1 MSATPDTGLAEDFGR
16 FAALS
21 EKEWLETLLRAY
33 APDSPPR
40 GLLCGYPTAELQ
52 AGTVGCAGPAALT
65 HAFRYWVDVRQICAA
80 RGRPLGPKT
89 RILDFGCAW
98 GRITRFFFKETR
110 PENIVGI
117 DVDADFIALSRRI
130 MSGGTYEVVSPLPP
144 TALAAGSLDLV
155 IGYSVFSHL
164 AEHAAIAWMREFA
177 RLLAPGGL
185 VVVNTR
191 PRAFFDY
198 CESFARDPGATV
210 MMQRLSRMFPDFD
223 EARRRYD
230 RGEFLYAPMGG
241 GGARDASYY
250 GEAFIPEGYA
260 RRGFS
265 PDLEFREFRFDPTR
279 HELALIVL
287 QKPDGSARR

>member
-1 MSATPDTGLAEDFGR
+1 MSAAPGAGLAEDFDKLSR
-16 FAALS
+16 LS

-33 APDSPPR
+33 EPDSPPR
-40 GLLCGYPTAELQ
+40 GLLCGYPSAELQ
-52 AGTVGCAGPAALT
+52 TGTVGCAGPAALT
-65 HAFRYWVDVRQICAA
+65 HAFRYWVDVRKICAS
-80 RGRPLGPKT
+80 RGRPLGPAT
-89 RILDFGCAW
+89 HLLDFGCAW
-98 GRITRFFFKETR
+98 GRITRFFFKDTR
-110 PENIVGI
+110 PENVVGI

-130 MSGGTYEVVSPLPP
+130 MSGGTYEVVAPLPP
-144 TALAAGSLDLV
+144 TALAPESLDLV

-164 AEHAAIAWMREFA
+164 AEHAATAWMKEFA
-177 RLLAPGGL
+177 RLLKPGGL
-185 VVVNTR
+185 VIVNTR

-198 CESFARDPGATV
+198 CESFARDPGATF

-265 PDLEFREFRFDPTR
+265 PDLEFREFRFDPAR

-287 QKPDGSARR
+287 QKPDGNARS